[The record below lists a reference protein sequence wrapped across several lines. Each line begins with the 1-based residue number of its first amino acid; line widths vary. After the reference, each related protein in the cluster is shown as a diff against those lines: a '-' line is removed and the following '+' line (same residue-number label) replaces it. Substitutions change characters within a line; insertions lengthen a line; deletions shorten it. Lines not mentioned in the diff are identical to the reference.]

1 MSTRVPEID
10 GEEISKVKSIVDNV
24 VSEKP
29 SITIEPLLPAT
40 SDPKSILVSSIP
52 VVTSTPVVDS
62 KLVLP

>member
-52 VVTSTPVVDS
+52 FFKTTPVVYI
-62 KLVLP
+62 KFVLP